1 MATGIMTQP
10 YAVVRSDNGRRD
22 WQAASMSLRLRA
34 AVVSDLGLIRSNNE
48 DAAHAGPRLLAV
60 ADGIGGAPAG
70 ELASDIVIR
79 TLAPLDEAPDT
90 GDPLEDLRAA
100 LDDANRQIGAAADA
114 DPSRQGMG
122 TTLTA
127 LLATGDRLALLH
139 VGDSRGYRLRA
150 GVLSRLTRDDTFVQ
164 ELVDRGVLR
173 PEDVRHHP
181 QRSIITQAV
190 QGADFT
196 ATATV
201 LTPRTGDRYL
211 LCSDGLS
218 DYVTDE
224 AIEEELITCP
234 EPQACAERLI
244 GLALQAGAPDNVTV
258 IVSDVLFVETAERGD
273 LSDVVAG

>member
-1 MATGIMTQP
+1 
-10 YAVVRSDNGRRD
+10 
-22 WQAASMSLRLRA
+22 MSLRLRT

-48 DAAHAGPRLLAV
+48 DAAHAGRRLLAV

-79 TLAPLDEAPDT
+79 TLAALEDTPDT

-100 LDDANRQIGAAADA
+100 LDDANQQIGAAAEA
-114 DPSRQGMG
+114 DPARQGMG

-127 LLATGDRLALLH
+127 LFVAGDRLALLH

-150 GVLSRLTRDDTFVQ
+150 GTLSRLTRDDTFVQ
-164 ELVDRGVLR
+164 ELVDRGVLS
-173 PEDVRHHP
+173 PEDARHHP

-196 ATATV
+196 ATATM
-201 LTPRTGDRYL
+201 LNPRTGDRYL

-218 DYVTDE
+218 DYVTDG
-224 AIEEELITCP
+224 AIEQALLACP
-234 EPQACAERLI
+234 DPQPCAERLVR
-244 GLALQAGAPDNVTV
+244 LALQAGAPDNVTV
-258 IVSDVLFVETAERGD
+258 IVSDVVFAETAERGD
-273 LSDVVAG
+273 LSDVAAG